1 MLSASQEDGTTFPLG
16 FLHSCTSSMSSRDG
30 VCINVMLLHLPA
42 ARCCS
47 GKHLFVLFF
56 FFLLSK
62 KGCSCTSC
70 ILSTQTEAEIAASE
84 RGVRKGPRLG
94 YCCHQ
99 FSPGPT
105 RVGSISHLFSGA
117 GTLVV
122 SPCPPG
128 GKRGDEEG
136 APGRRQLLLGLREQ
150 LWEQPPPGFSAE
162 RLFGWMGLASPVP
175 SWLVAVLT
183 VLSPQLDSMSVLLYG
198 PQLCSLLSSWL
209 NFLNKPAGN
218 DK

>member
-1 MLSASQEDGTTFPLG
+1 MWIRLFALCFTGRWDYLLSGVSPLLYQQYV
-16 FLHSCTSSMSSRDG
+16 FYRWCMYKCNATSSSCCKMLFG
-30 VCINVMLLHLPA
+30 KTFVCT
-42 ARCCS
+42 
-47 GKHLFVLFF
+47 FF

-122 SPCPPG
+122 SPCPPR

-150 LWEQPPPGFSAE
+150 LWEQPLLGFSAE
-162 RLFGWMGLASPVP
+162 RLFSWTGLASPVP
-175 SWLVAVLT
+175 
-183 VLSPQLDSMSVLLYG
+183 
-198 PQLCSLLSSWL
+198 
-209 NFLNKPAGN
+209 AGL
-218 DK
+218 